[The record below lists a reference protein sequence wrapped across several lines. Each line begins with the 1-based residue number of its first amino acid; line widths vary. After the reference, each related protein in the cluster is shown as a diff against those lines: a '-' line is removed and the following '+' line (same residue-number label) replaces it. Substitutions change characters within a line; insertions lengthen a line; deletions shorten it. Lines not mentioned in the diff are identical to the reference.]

1 MIASQWRGGA
11 RHLRAILRE
20 LRKGKAMLKIEFH
33 VNETFVAT
41 IRKGR
46 EVTVDWA
53 KLPPES
59 RKYVMEYGM
68 QRVLN
73 DSVGAVKREE
83 FKSEAEFLD
92 ACEATALKKLD
103 ALLAGEITTRG
114 KASPRDELA
123 DEIRKMTIAFLRKIG
138 KIERKASPDDV
149 VATLKRWNEASDAK
163 IVAKREAIAN
173 EASEIIAMR
182 AKATE
187 VEDFDF

>member
-1 MIASQWRGGA
+1 
-11 RHLRAILRE
+11 
-20 LRKGKAMLKIEFH
+20 MLKIEFY
-33 VNETFVAT
+33 VSEKFTAT

-46 EVTVDWA
+46 EIEVDWA
-53 KLPPES
+53 RLPPES

-73 DSVGAVKREE
+73 DSVGTVKREE
-83 FKSEAEFLD
+83 YASDDLFLD
-92 ACEATALKKLD
+92 ACKATAMKKLD

-123 DEIRKMTIAFLRKIG
+123 DEVRKMTIAFLRKIG
-138 KIERKASPDDV
+138 KIGRKADADEILGV
-149 VATLKRWNEASDAK
+149 LKRWNDATDAK
-163 IVAKREAIAN
+163 IVAKREAIAS